1 MPKIR
6 LFVGGLSEKVDE
18 QSLGSRLTHF
28 GTVSGI
34 DLKEKTD
41 PEGNVVSR
49 FSYVNIDAPSE
60 KIDECIGLLNGSIWQ
75 GSCLRVEPAKES
87 FLDRLSRERAAQQ
100 QNQQQCGFPEMT
112 AKSPPPVTLAKEM
125 KKHDGVKTMRLH
137 RGDQEDN
144 NESFKEEEKSKGKKK
159 HKTFKSESIKS
170 EIIMSEDIDHKKKK
184 KEKRK
189 SSPTKTEEPMFI
201 KQKQKH
207 KAEEEM
213 MSAFKK
219 CSSVWADSD
228 SEINNDDTNDHKRKI
243 SHIDDKED
251 SSDQDFNDD
260 VRLDKSASLASAKTY
275 KQEKSKIENLRSLRN
290 SKDNSEATVD
300 NDTSDSHDFGDIR
313 KEHQPQEEILANLEV
328 SDGCSTTLKL
338 KTAEDIASSNEGM
351 PRYDPTLANQSSTQN
366 KEIKQTAPSEA
377 QTGNK
382 YVKVSK
388 VLNFKQ
394 NSSGFSFLARFSQQV
409 KDKRD
414 DTENEKLP
422 VQVIVPP
429 KPVIPAQLQVKK
441 KPFFIHSD
449 DPLIEDAIAWMAQS
463 LTCEV
468 EKEFIKIQPQLRS
481 LYKIRSQRAMK
492 ESRFSRGR
500 GRGQAR
506 GGRGIGRGAPY

>member
-1 MPKIR
+1 MHLQKR
-6 LFVGGLSEKVDE
+6 L
-18 QSLGSRLTHF
+18 
-28 GTVSGI
+28 
-34 DLKEKTD
+34 
-41 PEGNVVSR
+41 
-49 FSYVNIDAPSE
+49 
-60 KIDECIGLLNGSIWQ
+60 
-75 GSCLRVEPAKES
+75 
-87 FLDRLSRERAAQQ
+87 
-100 QNQQQCGFPEMT
+100 
-112 AKSPPPVTLAKEM
+112 
-125 KKHDGVKTMRLH
+125 
-137 RGDQEDN
+137 
-144 NESFKEEEKSKGKKK
+144 
-159 HKTFKSESIKS
+159 
-170 EIIMSEDIDHKKKK
+170 MS
-184 KEKRK
+184 
-189 SSPTKTEEPMFI
+189 
-201 KQKQKH
+201 
-207 KAEEEM
+207 
-213 MSAFKK
+213 
-219 CSSVWADSD
+219 
-228 SEINNDDTNDHKRKI
+228 
-243 SHIDDKED
+243 
-251 SSDQDFNDD
+251 
-260 VRLDKSASLASAKTY
+260 
-275 KQEKSKIENLRSLRN
+275 IENLRSLRN

-366 KEIKQTAPSEA
+366 EEIKQTAPSEA

-409 KDKRD
+409 KD
-414 DTENEKLP
+414 N
-422 VQVIVPP
+422 
-429 KPVIPAQLQVKK
+429 
-441 KPFFIHSD
+441 
-449 DPLIEDAIAWMAQS
+449 AIAWMAQS